1 MHESTQLQRSRRSQ
15 GFTLIELLIVVALV
29 AVLSGL
35 ALMSVKDM
43 IQRARAARTVSDMLV
58 VSKAIEQYVLDNGP
72 LPDGDALGSLTS
84 IMPLLVPQYARVL
97 PTADAW
103 GNEFF
108 YEQILASAKNDNK
121 NGGAGGQESWVIC
134 HVTGSPDNPNVTI
147 TVAQPSVLNAHL
159 KHGDS
164 LDECSGEEQ
173 DESGAGG
180 DYAYRIYSYGRD
192 GLPDS
197 DLVTGLYG
205 GSDSDIVVE
214 NGMLIQW
221 KY

>member
-1 MHESTQLQRSRRSQ
+1 M
-15 GFTLIELLIVVALV
+15 
-29 AVLSGL
+29 
-35 ALMSVKDM
+35 
-43 IQRARAARTVSDMLV
+43 
-58 VSKAIEQYVLDNGP
+58 LDNGP
-72 LPDGDALGSLTS
+72 LPEGDALGSLTS

-108 YEQILASAKNDNK
+108 YEQILASARNDNA
-121 NGGAGGQESWVIC
+121 NGGAGGQQSWVIC
-134 HVTGSPDNPNVTI
+134 HVTGSPNNPEETI
-147 TVAQPSVLNAHL
+147 TVAEPSILQAHL
-159 KHGDS
+159 NHGDS
-164 LDECSGEEQ
+164 LGECSGVEE

-221 KY
+221 KF